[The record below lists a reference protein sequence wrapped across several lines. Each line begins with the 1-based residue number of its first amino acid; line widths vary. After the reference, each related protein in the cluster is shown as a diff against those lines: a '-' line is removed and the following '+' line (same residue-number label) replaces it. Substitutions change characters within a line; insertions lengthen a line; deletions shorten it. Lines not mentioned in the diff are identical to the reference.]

1 MCNICLS
8 DHKTFVYQMTKLNG
22 QFQQINVPIW
32 IIHKTKIGVCFPLK
46 RTFLLRWK
54 PLQCTDI
61 WFLFWKYWSV
71 CAIFVYFV
79 QVCHNICVF
88 CSGMSQ
94 YLCILFKNVK
104 NIWRFEFTMFRYT
117 GGERFSVCFWNSEE
131 GSKSV
136 NIYIYNYIYPPR
148 ICDSNSYFT
157 YISLMSNSSTF
168 RCICST
174 QFCNK

>member
-79 QVCHNICVF
+79 QVCHNIC
-88 CSGMSQ
+88 
-94 YLCILFKNVK
+94 
-104 NIWRFEFTMFRYT
+104 RFEFTMFRYT

-136 NIYIYNYIYPPR
+136 YHILWYIWYIIYIFIFILILLEYVIPTL
-148 ICDSNSYFT
+148 ILHIF
-157 YISLMSNSSTF
+157 L
-168 RCICST
+168 
-174 QFCNK
+174 